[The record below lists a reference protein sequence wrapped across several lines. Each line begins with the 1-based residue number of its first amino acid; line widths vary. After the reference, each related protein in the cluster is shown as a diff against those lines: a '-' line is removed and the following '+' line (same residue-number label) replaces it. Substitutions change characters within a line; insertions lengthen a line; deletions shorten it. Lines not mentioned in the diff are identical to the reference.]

1 MRRGLNLPAYGKSDD
16 RVASNGIDLQGQR
29 RSISLRF
36 LTPADQ
42 FYAYRAKDEAI
53 ISNPSKC
60 LLSYLNKTLRTTY
73 MISLFLIILTATFAL
88 PRA

>member
-1 MRRGLNLPAYGKSDD
+1 MRLNLPAYGKSDD

-42 FYAYRAKDEAI
+42 FYAYRAKDGTDL
-53 ISNPSKC
+53 SNASKYMPS
-60 LLSYLNKTLRTTY
+60 SYTK
-73 MISLFLIILTATFAL
+73 
-88 PRA
+88 P